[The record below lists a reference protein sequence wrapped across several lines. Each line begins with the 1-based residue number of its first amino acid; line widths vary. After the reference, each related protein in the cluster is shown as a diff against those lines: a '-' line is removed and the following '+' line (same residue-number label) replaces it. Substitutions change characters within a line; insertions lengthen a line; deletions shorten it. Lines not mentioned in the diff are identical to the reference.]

1 MGNHLGSAI
10 GWILGIIGAI
20 AAIIVIYTF
29 LATGSIVV
37 ASSPA
42 GASIYLD
49 NEYQGQTRFTITKVP
64 RGTHTIKLSLQ
75 GYEDWSCSVPVT
87 GGETSH
93 VDARLAP
100 TTGSIVVA
108 SSPSGASI
116 YLDNDYK
123 GQTQLKI
130 MEVPPESMHTIK
142 LTLEGYEV
150 WSTSVQVTRGE
161 TSSVDATLIHT
172 PTPTPTQIPA
182 TPTPPTPTPTA
193 TKTPATPTQIPATPT
208 PTPTPPTPTPT
219 ATKTPATPTPRP
231 TPEEGD
237 NIIDTM
243 DSTSGWRR
251 DQDSSGSTINIE
263 SVPGRTNN
271 GTKISYDLEE
281 WGWVLISKEINP
293 KMLSG
298 YEGLRFYYK
307 GSGGPNTIELKLIYE
322 DGTTFGDKW
331 NRSTVAD
338 NWVTLEAPYS
348 EIDCWWPE
356 ANCLVYG
363 DNLELENVRKIEF
376 AISHKKGDV
385 YGSGWVI
392 IDDVQGITSPSPTS
406 TVTPIPTSTPP
417 PSFVEINKPEEND
430 DVSWRFMVEGNS
442 SAIEDSGLSVYVLI
456 CTLEAEGPWQ
466 VQPTTTFSDGSWQS
480 YAYFGREGTDIGI
493 TCRVVAI
500 ITTQKLTA
508 GQTFIKLPD
517 SVAESEEISVTRI

>member
-37 ASSPA
+37 TSSPA

-49 NEYQGQTRFTITKVP
+49 NDYKGQTQFTITKVP
-64 RGTHTIKLSLQ
+64 PGTHTIRLGLQ
-75 GYEDWSCSVPVT
+75 GYEVWSSSVQVT

-100 TTGSIVVA
+100 STGSIVVA

-130 MEVPPESMHTIK
+130 MEVPPEPIHTIK

-150 WSTSVQVTRGE
+150 WSTSVRVTSGE
-161 TSSVDATLIHT
+161 TSSVDATLVQTQTPT

-182 TPTPPTPTPTA
+182 TPTPPTPT
-193 TKTPATPTQIPATPT
+193 
-208 PTPTPPTPTPT
+208 
-219 ATKTPATPTPRP
+219 ATKTPATPTPTP

-251 DQDSSGSTINIE
+251 YQDDIGSTINIE
-263 SVPGRTNN
+263 SVPGRTDN
-271 GTKISYDLEE
+271 GTKISYDLED
-281 WGWVLISKEINP
+281 WGWVLISKEIDP
-293 KMLSG
+293 EILSG
-298 YEGLRFYYK
+298 YDGLRFYYK
-307 GSGGPNTIELKLIYE
+307 GSGKPNTIELKLIYE
-322 DGTTFGDKW
+322 DDTTFGVVW
-331 NRSTVAD
+331 HRATVAD

-348 EIDCWWPE
+348 EIDCWWPK
-356 ANCLVYG
+356 ANCQEYG
-363 DNLELENVRKIEF
+363 YDLDLEKVRKIEF
-376 AISHKKGDV
+376 AISHKEGDV
-385 YGSGWVI
+385 YGSGWMI

-430 DVSWRFMVEGNS
+430 DVSWRFMVEGSS
-442 SAIEDSGLSVYVLI
+442 SATEDSGLSVYVHI

-517 SVAESEEISVTRI
+517 SVAESKEILVTRI